1 MQKLCVSTSCKIVDV
16 IHANFIAQVFNYF
29 NSIIKNSALETRVF
43 TELPLGVTVA
53 G

>member
-1 MQKLCVSTSCKIVDV
+1 MQKNSVSTSCKIVDV
-16 IHANFIAQVFNYF
+16 IHANSIAQVFNYF
-29 NSIIKNSALETRVF
+29 NNMNKNSTLETRVF